1 FTNPNILLLDE
12 HTAALDPTRAKL
24 ITDLT
29 KKVVEESGLTTL
41 MVTHNMQQA
50 LDLGTRLIMMDKG
63 EIMLDIDGEEKQG
76 LTLEELMDASQER
89 QGTAFRSDRAVLGYM
104 VSIGMGTMD
113 VQRAA
118 AETPQHNSI
127 GLQWHTTVD
136 RWKWGTLHSDIAFL
150 VLACPEPQS
159 THSYMK

>member
-1 FTNPNILLLDE
+1 
-12 HTAALDPTRAKL
+12 LDPTRAKL

-63 EIMLDIDGEEKQG
+63 EIILDIDGEEKQG
-76 LTLEELMDASQER
+76 LTIEGMMDAFQER
-89 QGTAFRSDRAVLGYM
+89 QGTAFKSHRAVLCLM
-104 VSIGMGTMD
+104 VSIELRTMA

-118 AETPQHNSI
+118 ADTPQHTSI
-127 GLQWHTTVD
+127 ALQWHTTAD
-136 RWKWGTLHSDIAFL
+136 RCKRATLHTDIAFL
-150 VLACPEPQS
+150 VLACPESQS